1 MGEDFRRNEEVSWCL
16 SFFWVGGLGISRLV
30 VHADTKPGDAVQAG
44 RQAGGRCAPGSII
57 LK

>member
-16 SFFWVGGLGISRLV
+16 SFFWVGGLGMSRLV

-44 RQAGGRCAPGSII
+44 GRRAPGSII